1 MLGPCD
7 MVSALKMKSSPEE
20 STKRRIPWRTPLAV
34 AVFVSILWVVHPP
47 LLSRGL
53 RLALIRAASEA
64 GWFLEIGSVQ
74 AKLGQPVTLE
84 NVRVR
89 AANPEVSRTAADA
102 KRVEISLNWPWNAF
116 FGVERFFR
124 SLIIEN
130 VRGIIDLRAGAAS
143 KKPPPD
149 VSQVEERWLAKE
161 LLRCLPQY
169 FEVWRC
175 NLEFAAPNQSY
186 YFEGISA
193 DFSEERIGAFRSAGA
208 ELRAGSLSRALGA
221 LQGVT
226 AWKEGTAYLAGLD
239 LWEGVRI
246 ESLSAQLARPGG
258 AALALETSLFGG
270 SLRADVSFGSEK
282 GHLAVDSAFSGS
294 QLEVAPL
301 AALFGFSGKA
311 EGVIREGRLT
321 FRGVAA
327 HALDGEASLRLAA
340 DGFRWNKRGWESL
353 EAGASMIH
361 RRLTVSDLELKQKEN
376 ILKGSGELSLDH
388 GLAGIAKAPFL
399 LNITASVKD
408 LGALAGLFGPPFDEM
423 SGRMSLSSSIN
434 GQEGK
439 LSGFMSLEASKMG
452 FRKHP
457 VDFGH
462 VEMSFSN
469 ADAQITRC
477 EFWSG
482 DDFLR
487 ATGSVGIS
495 APHAYSG
502 EIRARV
508 QDVARYREFLPSLN
522 IPGNRA
528 GAIQIRWQGD
538 GTASAHSGAFNVSL
552 DNLVSRYTPTGLSGR
567 FAGTYSPDNVYLSGF
582 ELEQAP
588 LRFSARATLARSG
601 IKLNDAVLRSAGREI
616 AEAEIYLPVDPFD
629 MASGISLKDAF
640 HLDRSLYADVLFKE
654 PVAIREMW
662 RLAGNDLPVE
672 GTIMGNVKAEGL
684 PAALDG
690 TAKIEGNGLAK
701 KSEKGSSTPSQ
712 FSATIQLHNGL
723 ASVDGELSSPNLPP
737 AILQAEGP
745 VGLVRTVD
753 GNLRWLDPAG
763 RLSASLEIPK
773 FDLGVLRPL
782 LPNIRLLEG
791 FLSGHLAAAGTV
803 RMPSLE
809 GNLKVAKGQLE
820 ISPWVPVL
828 SDIDGSLDFSGGGAT
843 VESLTGKLGDGSV
856 ELRGGAS
863 LEDLS
868 NPYYELF
875 FYGRNADL
883 VRMAGLQ
890 LRANVDLYA
899 SGNDSGG
906 FLRGSVRLVDSR
918 FSRSLE
924 MTPLL
929 SAPSEERPFSPAL
942 FQGAVADP
950 FGAWKLDV
958 SISNQTP
965 FLLSGNAPVGEIIPE
980 LKIVGTLGSPIPLGQ
995 IELKNARVFL
1005 PFTTMTVASG
1015 HIDFTQESL
1024 WMPQLNVR
1032 GVAQALD
1039 YEVQAYAFGPLEKR
1053 QLILRSDPP
1062 LSQDALIQLLAT
1074 GMAPGVYAGAESGLV
1089 SGWPSWR
1096 PLGAKLDSPTTG
1108 KDSLTNGLQVPP
1120 PSPAYPGGRAT
1131 LRGRFEL
1138 WRGLSLMNEIEG
1150 AGPSNTRASFS
1161 LRLR

>member
-1 MLGPCD
+1 
-7 MVSALKMKSSPEE
+7 MKSSPEE

-149 VSQVEERWLAKE
+149 VSQVEERWPAKE

-175 NLEFAAPNQSY
+175 NLEFAAPNPSY

-193 DFSEERIGAFRSAGA
+193 AFREHRIGASVCRGRV
-208 ELRAGSLSRALGA
+208 RAGSCRALGA

-327 HALDGEASLRLAA
+327 HSLDGEASLRLAA

-439 LSGFMSLEASKMG
+439 LSGFLSLEASKMG

-469 ADAQITRC
+469 ADAPITRW

-487 ATGSVGIS
+487 ATCSVGIS
-495 APHAYSG
+495 VPHAYSG
-502 EIRARV
+502 EIRARA
-508 QDVARYREFLPSLN
+508 QHLPRYRDFLPSLN

-567 FAGTYSPDNVYLSGF
+567 FAGTYSPDNDYLSGF

-588 LRFSARATLARSG
+588 LRFSARATPGKIGNQAKWRRSSLG
-601 IKLNDAVLRSAGREI
+601 RTRDCGGGDLSSCGSLRYGFEFRSRMRSIWTEACMPRCPFRNRWLFEEMCVLPAMICLSR
-616 AEAEIYLPVDPFD
+616 
-629 MASGISLKDAF
+629 
-640 HLDRSLYADVLFKE
+640 
-654 PVAIREMW
+654 
-662 RLAGNDLPVE
+662 
-672 GTIMGNVKAEGL
+672 GTIMGNVKAEEI
-684 PAALDG
+684 A
-690 TAKIEGNGLAK
+690 
-701 KSEKGSSTPSQ
+701 GSSRWDRKDQKETGSRNPKGVEHSVAVFGNNTTP
-712 FSATIQLHNGL
+712 
-723 ASVDGELSSPNLPP
+723 
-737 AILQAEGP
+737 
-745 VGLVRTVD
+745 
-753 GNLRWLDPAG
+753 
-763 RLSASLEIPK
+763 
-773 FDLGVLRPL
+773 
-782 LPNIRLLEG
+782 
-791 FLSGHLAAAGTV
+791 
-803 RMPSLE
+803 
-809 GNLKVAKGQLE
+809 
-820 ISPWVPVL
+820 
-828 SDIDGSLDFSGGGAT
+828 
-843 VESLTGKLGDGSV
+843 
-856 ELRGGAS
+856 
-863 LEDLS
+863 
-868 NPYYELF
+868 
-875 FYGRNADL
+875 
-883 VRMAGLQ
+883 
-890 LRANVDLYA
+890 
-899 SGNDSGG
+899 
-906 FLRGSVRLVDSR
+906 
-918 FSRSLE
+918 
-924 MTPLL
+924 
-929 SAPSEERPFSPAL
+929 
-942 FQGAVADP
+942 
-950 FGAWKLDV
+950 
-958 SISNQTP
+958 
-965 FLLSGNAPVGEIIPE
+965 
-980 LKIVGTLGSPIPLGQ
+980 
-995 IELKNARVFL
+995 
-1005 PFTTMTVASG
+1005 
-1015 HIDFTQESL
+1015 
-1024 WMPQLNVR
+1024 
-1032 GVAQALD
+1032 
-1039 YEVQAYAFGPLEKR
+1039 
-1053 QLILRSDPP
+1053 
-1062 LSQDALIQLLAT
+1062 
-1074 GMAPGVYAGAESGLV
+1074 
-1089 SGWPSWR
+1089 
-1096 PLGAKLDSPTTG
+1096 
-1108 KDSLTNGLQVPP
+1108 
-1120 PSPAYPGGRAT
+1120 
-1131 LRGRFEL
+1131 
-1138 WRGLSLMNEIEG
+1138 
-1150 AGPSNTRASFS
+1150 
-1161 LRLR
+1161 